1 MTASE
6 TLTHKGWSPRAPSGP
21 PRADDASAGFS
32 GPTRARAEWHDLKEV
47 MIHRP
52 SIEMFF
58 GLMEPYS
65 FLYERAFRIDEAVYE
80 HGELEHA
87 LTEEGV
93 TVRHL
98 IHLAIELGTK
108 HPEFLERV
116 RRQILRIVHYS
127 GPRAMVERAQT
138 ALRKNLD
145 RFDGETLFNIL
156 LLRPSVRMDRR
167 AGARVILPTVDLDCP
182 LANLYFM
189 RDQQALTASGYLIG
203 RMSKP
208 QRQNEPYL
216 TGNLLRTWGANIA
229 GEVKPPGTFEGG
241 DFIPMGHF
249 ALLGTGDR
257 TNASGVRQILRTPI
271 GVDEVAVV
279 HQPSHPALP
288 DNEPDPMIDMHLDTY
303 FNVPGEGV
311 AVGCRPLLDRARTDV
326 YHRVSS
332 GEMVRA
338 GPSLLL
344 PEYLKGKGIEIVGIS
359 TLEQMSYASNF
370 LCVHDHR
377 ILAVEVEPEVDR
389 VLGGLEAAARADP
402 RRYGALLAVARKDRA
417 ELREHNE
424 FFPHKAALRD
434 RGVEAVP
441 LTLTEITG
449 GYGGAHCMTCAV
461 RREPRP
467 NG

>member
-1 MTASE
+1 MNASRVRRP
-6 TLTHKGWSPRAPSGP
+6 KGWSERGSATRPRPDRDAGGFAAPTS
-21 PRADDASAGFS
+21 
-32 GPTRARAEWHDLKEV
+32 ARAEWHDLKEV

-52 SIEMFF
+52 GVEMFF

-65 FLYERAFRIDEAVYE
+65 FLYERGFRIDEAVYE

-87 LTEEGV
+87 LEQEGV

-98 IHLAIELGTK
+98 VHLAIELGAK
-108 HPEFLERV
+108 YPEFLERI

-127 GPRAMVERAQT
+127 GPKAMVERAQL

-167 AGARVILPTVDLDCP
+167 TGARVILPTVALDCP

-189 RDQQALTASGYLIG
+189 RDQQALTPRGYLIG

-208 QRQNEPYL
+208 QRQQEPLL
-216 TGNLLRTWGANIA
+216 TGNLLHTWGAQIV
-229 GEVKPPGTFEGG
+229 GEVKSPGTFEGG
-241 DFIPMGHF
+241 DFIPMGDF

-257 TNASGVRQILRTPI
+257 TNSSGVGQILRAPI
-271 GVDEVAVV
+271 GVDEIAVV
-279 HQPSHPALP
+279 HQPSHPAIP
-288 DNEPDPMIDMHLDTY
+288 GNEPDPMIDMHLDTY
-303 FNVPGEGV
+303 FNVPGKGV
-311 AVGCRPLLDRARTDV
+311 AVGCLPLLNRARTDV
-326 YHRVSS
+326 YRRTAR
-332 GEMVRA
+332 GEMVRQ
-338 GPSLLL
+338 GPSVLL
-344 PEYLKGKGIEIVGIS
+344 PDFLKEKGIQVVGIS

-377 ILAVEVEPEVDR
+377 ILAVEVEPEVER
-389 VLGGLEAAARADP
+389 VLGGLAAAARSDP
-402 RRYGALLAVARKDRA
+402 HRYGALLAVAKKDRQ
-417 ELREHNE
+417 ELRERNE

-434 RGVEAVP
+434 LGVEAVP

-461 RREPRP
+461 RREPP
-467 NG
+467 SSH